1 MKYFVLY
8 TLEDNSIHESYLK
21 GESYDQV
28 FEKIQYYSN
37 GILSTDKETLIT
49 SNISHG
55 YLREV
60 AVKEYSTLIKI
71 DFVYIDEENSF
82 SSLDIPDY

>member
-8 TLEDNSIHESYLK
+8 TLEDNYIHESYLK
-21 GESYDQV
+21 GKSYKYV
-28 FEKIQYYSN
+28 FEKIQHYSN

-60 AVKEYSTLIKI
+60 DNEYPALTNR
-71 DFVYIDEENSF
+71 DYFYIDEANSF
-82 SSLDIPDY
+82 SSLDISH

>member
-1 MKYFVLY
+1 MKYFFLY
-8 TLEDNSIHESYLK
+8 TLEDNYIHESYLK
-21 GESYDQV
+21 GKSYEHV
-28 FEKIQYYSN
+28 FEKIQHYSN

-60 AVKEYSTLIKI
+60 DLKEFPTLKSH

-82 SSLDIPDY
+82 SSLDIQH

>member
-8 TLEDNSIHESYLK
+8 TLEDNYIHKSYLK
-21 GESYDQV
+21 GKSYEYV
-28 FEKIQYYSN
+28 FEKIQHYSN

-60 AVKEYSTLIKI
+60 DFNEYPALMKR
-71 DFVYIDEENSF
+71 DYFYIDETNSF
-82 SSLDIPDY
+82 SSLDISH

>member
-1 MKYFVLY
+1 MKYFILY
-8 TLEDNSIHESYLK
+8 TLEDNYIHESFLK
-21 GESYDQV
+21 GKSYEHV
-28 FEKIQYYSN
+28 FEKIQHYSN

-49 SNISHG
+49 SNISYG

-60 AVKEYSTLIKI
+60 YLKEYPTLARR

-82 SSLDIPDY
+82 SSLDIPH